1 MASYRDVD
9 KILKENGEIV
19 DLGCSKSKM
28 RNLLLTLIEKKVDHF
43 NYDSKHSYNYLL
55 KIFDYSPYY
64 FQVNFE
70 DKKEFYLKVKVI
82 RNKIK
87 DLLVQKPGHISKNS
101 EHFQFLKD
109 LIDNLETVSLSL
121 LYDYIA
127 KYDGSKYD
135 FINFLVFE
143 VKRINLFEDA
153 LKRFPYIVNF
163 DIVINFETKEKKPL
177 IDCVI
182 EKYLEELS
190 IYTKGIG
197 LNTIDDVIYYDEI
210 LKLLLSSKE
219 LDFNIIDK
227 QKWINNINNLLN
239 NVDNSKFNN
248 LTKQKYIFFL
258 NDLCN
263 SIQGINN
270 YDLDYLKYKYDV
282 KSSFNQSINVECQ
295 RIIQNDKVDNK
306 RKLINDEIILTFDG
320 EGAKEI
326 DDALSIKILD
336 NGNYLLGVH
345 IADPLYF
352 VKSNSIIYDE
362 AKRRTTSIYLSDM
375 TVSMFPKALSSD
387 CASLLEGK
395 RRPATSYYY
404 EISKDGEV
412 INYNF
417 YKSYIQ
423 IYKNMTYHEFNNIL
437 EKGYLDLNIYQSIVN
452 LSYIQTLLA
461 RYYKVDPFYEEI
473 NRRSNNITDTN
484 ITGCS
489 LSEKVVESAMIFNNH
504 MVASYFYDRKL
515 PFIYRVHAI
524 NNEEM
529 AKIDRFSKSISLD
542 EKSSKY
548 SKYIGAIKNIYP
560 RAIYSLENSG
570 HFGLNLKAYSHV
582 TSPLRRFA
590 DVLASE
596 CLNKLYFNPPSYK
609 DVYEMQEGL
618 AKIREELDENIVNI
632 NQKRLSLEIFSANY
646 EKSKHNF

>member
-1 MASYRDVD
+1 MASYKDVD

-55 KIFDYSPYY
+55 KIFDYFPYY
-64 FQVNFE
+64 FQINFE

-87 DLLVQKPGHISKNS
+87 NLLVQKPGHISKNS
-101 EHFQFLKD
+101 NHFQFLKN

-121 LYDYIA
+121 LYDYID

-163 DIVINFETKEKKPL
+163 ETKENKSL
-177 IDCVI
+177 IDSVI

-190 IYTKGIG
+190 IYTKDKE
-197 LNTIDDVIYYDEI
+197 LNTIDEVIYYDEI

-219 LDFNIIDK
+219 LDFNVINK
-227 QKWINNINNLLN
+227 QKWVNDINNLIN

-248 LTKQKYIFFL
+248 LTKQKYVFFL

-263 SIQGINN
+263 SIQGVNN
-270 YDLDYLKYKYDV
+270 SSIDYLEYKYDV
-282 KSSFNQSINVECQ
+282 KGAFNESINIECQ
-295 RIIQNDKVDNK
+295 RLIQNDKVDNK
-306 RKLINDEIILTFDG
+306 RKLISDEIILTFDG

-352 VKSNSIIYDE
+352 VSNNSIIYDE
-362 AKRRTTSIYLSDM
+362 TKRRTTSIYLSDM

-404 EISKDGEV
+404 EISKVGEV

-437 EKGYLDLNIYQSIVN
+437 EKGYPDLNIYQSIVN
-452 LSYIQTLLA
+452 LSHIQPLLA
-461 RYYKVDPFYEEI
+461 HYYKVDPFYEEI

-504 MVASYFYDRKL
+504 MVASYFHNQKL
-515 PFIYRVHAI
+515 PFIYRVHAM
-524 NNEEM
+524 NDNEIKRIEQ
-529 AKIDRFSKSISLD
+529 FSKSISLD
-542 EKSSKY
+542 DPKSKY
-548 SKYIGAIKNIYP
+548 PKYIGAIKNIYP
-560 RAIYSLENSG
+560 RAIYSLKNSG

-590 DVLASE
+590 DVVASE
-596 CLNKLYFNPPSYK
+596 CLNKLYFNKPTDK
-609 DVYEMQEGL
+609 AVYEMQEGL
-618 AKIREELDENIVNI
+618 AKIQQELDENIVNI

-646 EKSKHNF
+646 EKNKHNF

>member
-1 MASYRDVD
+1 MVSYKDVD
-9 KILKENGEIV
+9 KTLKNNGKIV
-19 DLGCSKSKM
+19 DLPCSKSKM
-28 RNLLLTLIEKKVDHF
+28 RNLLIDLIENKIDNF
-43 NYDSKHSYNYLL
+43 MYETSNDYSYLL
-55 KIFDYSPYY
+55 KMFDCFPDY

-70 DKKEFYLKVKVI
+70 DKKEFYLKVKRI
-82 RNKIK
+82 INKIK
-87 DLLVQKPGHISKNS
+87 NLLFQKPDYITEDS
-101 EHFQFLKD
+101 EHFQFLKT
-109 LIDNLETVSLSL
+109 LSDNLETISLSL
-121 LYDYIA
+121 LYDYID

-153 LKRFPYIVNF
+153 LKRFPHIV
-163 DIVINFETKEKKPL
+163 NFETKEKKPL
-177 IDCVI
+177 IDSVI

-190 IYTKGIG
+190 IYTKGME

-219 LDFNIIDK
+219 LDFNVIAK
-227 QKWINNINNLLN
+227 QKWLNEINNLLN

-282 KSSFNQSINVECQ
+282 KSSFNQSINIECQ
-295 RIIQNDKVDNK
+295 RLIQNDKADNK
-306 RKLINDEIILTFDG
+306 RKVIDDEIILTFDG

-326 DDALSIKILD
+326 DDALSIKVLD

-345 IADPLYF
+345 IADPSYF
-352 VKSNSIIYDE
+352 VNSNSIIYDE

-375 TVSMFPKALSSD
+375 TVPMFPSPISSNS
-387 CASLLEGK
+387 ASLLEGK

-404 EISKDGEV
+404 ELSKDGDV
-412 INYNF
+412 IDYKF

-423 IYKNMTYHEFNNIL
+423 IYKNMTYTEFNVIL
-437 EKGYLDLNIYQSIVN
+437 EHGCQDLNIYNSIVK
-452 LSYIQTLLA
+452 LSNIHPILA
-461 RYYKVDPFYEEI
+461 RYYHVDPFYEKV
-473 NRRSNNITDTN
+473 NRSSNNITDTN
-484 ITGCS
+484 IIGRS

-504 MVASYFYDRKL
+504 MVASYFFNRGL

-529 AKIDRFSKSISLD
+529 AKIEQFSKSISLD

-548 SKYIGAIKNIYP
+548 SKYIGVIKNIYP
-560 RAIYSLENSG
+560 KAIYSLENKG
-570 HFGLNLKAYSHV
+570 HFGLDLNAYSHI
-582 TSPLRRFA
+582 TSPLRRFP
-590 DVLASE
+590 DVLARE
-596 CLNKLYFNPPSYK
+596 CLDRLYFNPYSHN
-609 DVYEMQEGL
+609 DIYEIQEGL
-618 AKIREELDENIVNI
+618 SKTITYI
-632 NQKRLSLEIFSANY
+632 NQKRLSLEIFSTNY
-646 EKSKHNF
+646 EKNKHNF